1 MTLAYCPAF
10 DFDPE
15 ATKMTFDQIL
25 EILKSPKTDYQKAA
39 DLHAALTAI
48 PAPSSLNMQP
58 QKKRKSR
65 EKKPRQEVV
74 SDPNNFEVVLL
85 NGADHEKAS

>member
-58 QKKRKSR
+58 QKKRKAR
-65 EKKPRQEVV
+65 QVKPRQEVNGTGQDFTLTT
-74 SDPNNFEVVLL
+74 SQEPN
-85 NGADHEKAS
+85 

>member
-25 EILKSPKTDYQKAA
+25 EILKSSKTDYQKAA

-48 PAPSSLNMQP
+48 PSAVQP
-58 QKKRKSR
+58 MKAR
-65 EKKPRQEVV
+65 
-74 SDPNNFEVVLL
+74 
-85 NGADHEKAS
+85 KASRTRRKGVLPASGSLDGFAGHSEGEGSAQ

>member
-39 DLHAALTAI
+39 DLHAALIAI

-58 QKKRKSR
+58 QKKRKAR
-65 EKKPRQEVV
+65 EKKPRQEA
-74 SDPNNFEVVLL
+74 
-85 NGADHEKAS
+85 NGTGQDFSLTTSQEL

>member
-25 EILKSPKTDYQKAA
+25 EIQLSGRTDYQKAA
-39 DLHAALTAI
+39 DVHAMYVATTAI

-58 QKKRKSR
+58 QKKRKAR
-65 EKKPRQEVV
+65 EKKPRQEVAGTGQDF
-74 SDPNNFEVVLL
+74 SLTTSQEPN
-85 NGADHEKAS
+85 

>member
-15 ATKMTFDQIL
+15 VTKMTFDQIL

-58 QKKRKSR
+58 QKKRKAR
-65 EKKPRQEVV
+65 EKKPRQEVNGTGQDFTLTT
-74 SDPNNFEVVLL
+74 SQEPN
-85 NGADHEKAS
+85 